1 MEVFVEWSDDP
12 YVKNGLPVI
21 LESALQYWSEITH
34 REAKQVSMN
43 MRNFIS

>member
-21 LESALQYWSEITH
+21 LESALRVLERDHAS
-34 REAKQVSMN
+34 RS
-43 MRNFIS
+43 